1 MKRSTLIF
9 LAIFLLLLYAS
20 IAVAQN
26 FGALYALP
34 ILTLYI
40 IWAAFGVCL
49 FDLQET
55 NAKK

>member
-1 MKRSTLIF
+1 MRKSTLVF
-9 LAIFLLLLYAS
+9 LAIFLVLLYAS

-49 FDLQET
+49 FDFHES
-55 NAKK
+55 NSKK

>member
-1 MKRSTLIF
+1 MKKSTLIF
-9 LAIFLLLLYAS
+9 LAIFLVLLYAS

-49 FDLQET
+49 FDLHET

>member
-1 MKRSTLIF
+1 MKKSTLIF
-9 LAIFLLLLYAS
+9 AAIFIVLLYAS

-34 ILTLYI
+34 ILTVYI
-40 IWAAFGVCL
+40 IWVAFGVYL
-49 FDLQET
+49 FDLHQT

>member
-1 MKRSTLIF
+1 MKRSILIF
-9 LAIFLLLLYAS
+9 AVIFLFLLYGS
-20 IAVAQN
+20 IALAQN
-26 FGALYALP
+26 FGVMYALP

-49 FDLQET
+49 FDLHES

>member
-1 MKRSTLIF
+1 MKKSTLVF
-9 LAIFLLLLYAS
+9 LAIFLVLLYAS

-26 FGALYALP
+26 FGVMYALP

-49 FDLQET
+49 FDFHES

>member
-1 MKRSTLIF
+1 MKKSTLIF
-9 LAIFLLLLYAS
+9 AAIFIVLLYAS

-40 IWAAFGVCL
+40 IWVAFGVHL
-49 FDLQET
+49 FDIHQT